1 MSISTRIIQYGELGI
16 VIEALTPTSEEV
28 VSHLDE
34 SFQHFQL
41 KDDYAALARVVF
53 GLGLEQSAFFG
64 VLNGMTDHA
73 RYVTTWVHSSVRV
86 TSVPVALHKLL
97 SCVDAAA
104 AEYYA
109 PRGGILLHA
118 AAASLRHQ
126 GFLFLGK
133 SGAGKSTTAKNTAKV
148 GIPVLGEDR
157 VFVLPSKNGEY
168 VLGKAQTYPAQ
179 LITHPEL
186 IPPLRG
192 IFLLAQD
199 TNDHLERMTQTQ
211 TAKMMFQAFQEHPA
225 GSALPPK
232 LLRSIFQTACQ
243 IARQVPGYILHL
255 RNAPDFWN
263 LIDAEFPN

>member
-1 MSISTRIIQYGELGI
+1 MSISTRTIQYGELGI

-41 KDDYAALARVVF
+41 QDDYAALARVVL
-53 GLGLEQSAFFG
+53 GLELEQSALFDI
-64 VLNGMTDHA
+64 LSRMNDHT
-73 RYVTTWVHSSVRV
+73 RYVTTWVHASMRV
-86 TSVPVALHKLL
+86 TSAPVALHKLL

-109 PRGGILLHA
+109 LRGGILLHA

-133 SGAGKSTTAKNTAKV
+133 SGAGKSTTAKNTAAV

-157 VFVLPSKNGEY
+157 VFVLPSKDGEY
-168 VLGKAQTYPAQ
+168 VLSKAQTYPAQ
-179 LITHPEL
+179 LISHPDL
-186 IPPLRG
+186 TPPLRG
-192 IFLLAQD
+192 VFVLAQ
-199 TNDHLERMTQTQ
+199 NASDHLERMTQTQ
-211 TAKMMFQAFQEHPA
+211 TAKMVFQAFQEHPA
-225 GSALPPK
+225 GSALSPK
-232 LLRSIFQTACQ
+232 LLRGIFQTACQ

-255 RNAPDFWN
+255 RNAPDFWK